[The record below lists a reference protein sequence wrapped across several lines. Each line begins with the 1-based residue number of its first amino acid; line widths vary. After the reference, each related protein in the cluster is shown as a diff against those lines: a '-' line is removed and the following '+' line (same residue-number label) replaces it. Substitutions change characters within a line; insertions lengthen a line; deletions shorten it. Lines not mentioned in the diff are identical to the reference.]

1 MTRRLSLFDSPF
13 LLGFDQFERALD
25 RASRA
30 SSEGYPP
37 YNIEQVG
44 DTQLRITIAVAGFEM
59 DDLSV
64 QIEHNQLVI
73 RGKRKAEEDES
84 RVFLHRG
91 IATRQFQRAF
101 ILSEDIEVIGAALD
115 NGLLNV
121 DLRRIMPETTV
132 QNIPIRSAKDVKK
145 NKTIDVTA
153 TEPSV
158 TKTNN
163 DTSEGGNR

>member
-25 RASRA
+25 RAQRA
-30 SSEGYPP
+30 ATEGYPP

-64 QIEHNQLVI
+64 QLENSQLVI
-73 RGKRKAEEDES
+73 RGRKAAEENEEN

-91 IATRQFQRAF
+91 IATRQFQRSF
-101 ILSEDIEVIGAALD
+101 ILSEDIEVTGAALD
-115 NGLLNV
+115 NGLLNI
-121 DLRRIMPETTV
+121 DLRRILPETTV
-132 QNIPIRSAKDVKK
+132 QTITIKAGKDGKK
-145 NKTIDVTA
+145 AQTIDVSA
-153 TEPSV
+153 DVSRD
-158 TKTNN
+158 KQ
-163 DTSEGGNR
+163 DTPK